1 MSKLQHR
8 AQMQQFIQIPE
19 FPSNLPKGGLES
31 RKSAEQFEALT
42 TVLNHQAN
50 TLDEWREKTIQFL
63 IQPLVDE
70 DDDMEITGE
79 EYG

>member
-1 MSKLQHR
+1 MGKLQQR
-8 AQMQQFIQIPE
+8 AKMQHFTEIPE
-19 FPSNLPKGGLES
+19 FPSNLPKGGIES
-31 RKSAEQFEALT
+31 RNSTEKLEALT
-42 TVLNHQAN
+42 AVLNQQAN
-50 TLDEWREKTIQFL
+50 IVDEWREKTIQFL